1 MIGLMLACD
10 SGSEGP
16 EDAGHGG
23 GGRGGAGVAGA
34 GRGGAGAGA
43 GAGAAGAGQGGA
55 GAGAGAAADGGD
67 AASLEEDAAIDDAGA
82 PAQKPL
88 RIAVFS
94 RTLGFRHDSIAAAQD
109 ALRGIA
115 QRTKASATFTED
127 AAQLIAHLPE
137 TDVVVFLMTT
147 GDVLDA
153 AQQTSF
159 ESFIRGGGGYV
170 GIHSAADTEY
180 DWPFYGEVVGAW
192 FKDHPA
198 VQKAKVLVDAPSH
211 PIVAGLPMSWERED
225 EWYNFRENPRGKV
238 DVLLK
243 LDESSYTGGN
253 MGADHPIAWSRTLGM
268 GRTFY
273 TGFGHTDAS
282 WTDDK
287 VVGLVERALS
297 WVANR

>member
-1 MIGLMLACD
+1 MLACD
-10 SGSEGP
+10 PSS
-16 EDAGHGG
+16 
-23 GGRGGAGVAGA
+23 
-34 GRGGAGAGA
+34 
-43 GAGAAGAGQGGA
+43 
-55 GAGAGAAADGGD
+55 GAAA
-67 AASLEEDAAIDDAGA
+67 
-82 PAQKPL
+82 KPL
-88 RIAVFS
+88 RITVFS

-109 ALRGIA
+109 ALRGIV
-115 QRTKASATFTED
+115 QRTQAKLEFTED

-159 ESFIRGGGGYV
+159 ESFIRSGGGYI

-198 VQKAKVLVDAPSH
+198 VQKANVLVDAPAH
-211 PIVAGLPMSWERED
+211 PIVAGLPASWERED

-243 LDESSYTGGN
+243 LDEGSYTGGD
-253 MGADHPIAWSRTLGM
+253 MGADHPITWCRALGM

-273 TGFGHTDAS
+273 TGFGHTNES
-282 WTDDK
+282 WADDK
-287 VVGLVERALS
+287 LVGLVERALS
-297 WVANR
+297 WVAKR

>member
-1 MIGLMLACD
+1 MCRLACALMIGSMLACD

-16 EDAGHGG
+16 EGAGHGG
-23 GGRGGAGVAGA
+23 GGHGGAGVAGA
-34 GRGGAGAGA
+34 GQGGA
-43 GAGAAGAGQGGA
+43 GAGAAGAGQGGRG

-67 AASLEEDAAIDDAGA
+67 AASPEEDAAIDDAGA

-94 RTLGFRHDSIAAAQD
+94 RTLGFRHDSIPAAQD

-147 GDVLDA
+147 GDVLDT

-198 VQKAKVLVDAPSH
+198 IQKAKVLV
-211 PIVAGLPMSWERED
+211 
-225 EWYNFRENPRGKV
+225 
-238 DVLLK
+238 
-243 LDESSYTGGN
+243 
-253 MGADHPIAWSRTLGM
+253 
-268 GRTFY
+268 
-273 TGFGHTDAS
+273 
-282 WTDDK
+282 
-287 VVGLVERALS
+287 
-297 WVANR
+297 